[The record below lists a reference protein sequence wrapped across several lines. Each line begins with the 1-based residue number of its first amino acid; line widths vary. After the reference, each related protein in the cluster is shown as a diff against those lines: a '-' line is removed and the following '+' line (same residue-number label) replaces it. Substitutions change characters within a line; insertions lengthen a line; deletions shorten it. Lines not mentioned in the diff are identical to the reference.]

1 MSAVIRLQKKGKLN
15 SKIDE
20 KKIKKIL
27 KTAFNQ
33 RRKKIKNSL
42 STINFNLEKENN
54 IFEKRPEQL
63 NLKDFIFLSEKMKNE
78 I

>member
-1 MSAVIRLQKKGKLN
+1 MQKKEKINFKFEEQKLR
-15 SKIDE
+15 IIV
-20 KKIKKIL
+20 KKS
-27 KTAFNQ
+27 FNQ

-42 STINFNLEKENN
+42 SGINFNLKKENN

-63 NLKDFIFLSEKMKNE
+63 SVQDFIFLSKKIKNE

>member
-1 MSAVIRLQKKGKLN
+1 MKKKE
-15 SKIDE
+15 KINFNFEE
-20 KKIKKIL
+20 KKLRIIVKNS
-27 KTAFNQ
+27 FNQ

-42 STINFNLEKENN
+42 SKINFNLEKENN

-63 NLKDFIFLSEKMKNE
+63 SVQDFIFLSKKIKNE